1 MAHDLP
7 PYSPPLQRRAGIAAA
22 LAPLLVLLGFT
33 ALVLKFIEPSTGL
46 ALFAACT
53 VWVVHE
59 MQGFQASTDRYNH
72 QYAELHLRWRSS
84 EALLAL
90 ADAPGTPEPTRV
102 FLTRFVQADRQLL
115 RDGQL
120 PG

>member
-1 MAHDLP
+1 MAHELP

-22 LAPLLVLLGFT
+22 GAPLLVLLGFT
-33 ALVLKFIEPSTGL
+33 GLVLKLLEPSTVL

-59 MQGFQASTDRYNH
+59 MHGFQASTDRYNRH
-72 QYAELHLRWRSS
+72 YAERHLRWRSS

-102 FLTRFVQADRQLL
+102 FVTRFVHADRQLL

-120 PG
+120 P